1 MARHRGTVAE
11 IDLASFRHNVNVVRS
26 LVEPGVKIM
35 AVVKADAYGHG
46 AVPCAQAALE
56 AGAECLG
63 VAVLE
68 EGIELR
74 EADIGAPILVLGSI
88 FPNEIQDLLHYHL
101 SPALF
106 HYPLAHLLARQAEKR
121 GKTVGV
127 HVKIDTGM
135 GRLGIPPEEF
145 VCLMQQLSALKNLR
159 VEGVFTHLS
168 SADEPDPDYTL
179 TQLTRFS
186 EALKL
191 WTDQGEPLPPTHCAN
206 TAGILKFP
214 QSHREIVRPGII
226 LYGALPSP
234 DLAPILA
241 ASEKTSGANRFRPVM
256 QWKTR
261 ILSVQRVPKGRALSY
276 GRTFVT
282 ERDSLI
288 ATLPVGYADGLSRSL
303 SGKMEVLVHGQ
314 RAPQVGTICM
324 DLTLID
330 VTDVRGDVRAEDEV
344 VLFGTQ
350 GEDTITADEM
360 AEWEGTISYEVLCN
374 VGKRVPRVYKK

>member
-11 IDLASFRHNVNVVRS
+11 IDLAAFRHNVKVVRS
-26 LVEPGVKIM
+26 LLKPDVKIM

-46 AVPCAQAALE
+46 AVACAQAALE

-74 EADIGAPILVLGSI
+74 EADIGAPILLLGSI

-101 SPALF
+101 SPTVF
-106 HYPLAHLLARQAEKR
+106 HYSLAHLLSRQAEKR
-121 GKTVGV
+121 GKNVGV
-127 HVKIDTGM
+127 HIKIDTGM

-145 VCLMQQLSALKNLR
+145 TCLMQQIKALKNLR
-159 VEGVFTHLS
+159 IEGVFTHLS
-168 SADEPDPDYTL
+168 SADETDPDYTL

-186 EALKL
+186 EALK
-191 WTDQGEPLPPTHCAN
+191 DCEDHGIDLPPTHCAN

-234 DLAPILA
+234 DLAPILEK
-241 ASEKTSGANRFRPVM
+241 SEKTSGENRFRPVM
-256 QWKTR
+256 QWKSR
-261 ILSVQRVPKGRALSY
+261 ILSVQQVPAGRALSY

-288 ATLPVGYADGLSRSL
+288 ATLPVGYADGLSRNL
-303 SGKMEVLVHGQ
+303 SGKMQVLVHGQ

-330 VTDVRGDVRAEDEV
+330 VTDIRPNVQAMDEV

-350 GEDTITADEM
+350 GEETITADQM
-360 AEWEGTISYEVLCN
+360 ADWEGTISYEVLCN